1 MLSFVLLVSSSIGQA
16 ENLTPFDQTDV
27 GSGFGLNFETTTA
40 EQKEVEAITIANSY
54 EESNIST
61 TKDSIEA
68 AISESFESDTVS
80 SSVKDWPTSEVEGSG
95 GEVVIEAGSGE
106 DQVWPSSE
114 VTEEVEVVETLNYKM
129 SSSARLGNLD
139 VRLDHLSDGRVR
151 LVLVME
157 DSVDKR
163 KEETTESNFVGLTN
177 DQTTENIYKERS
189 TEVQPTSQSTPP
201 DHLSTL
207 SPVQS
212 TLFISDE
219 ENTTPPIIV
228 TEESLTTEDKEHITL
243 VTIDKD
249 ASVTEEV
256 STFIPELVSNERGET
271 TFPAI
276 VTQVPMTQE
285 DKVKTGKEASDT
297 ETATTEM
304 ASTLPLSGEDNAL
317 TTVATNH
324 PEEVTT
330 NRVGPMLP
338 AVVAKVV
345 IEVEDQASVTT
356 VPTSALLEKEID
368 ASVLRTQDKGS
379 EANPANP
386 AKSDEE
392 ARDGISMFNR
402 TRASG
407 GVKAK
412 GKRGSSR
419 TPRSVAKR
427 LQRWDFLPATIFLI
441 EDQAACSD
449 MDSAARLGLYVNA
462 LPLAQITRLGSDEE
476 TVGVSWEDVKRGKC
490 LAILKPLEVYDD
502 NKILPTT
509 SVKAPRQLQNGN
521 ILKTAGLSRTF
532 GAINLASFTVL
543 SVGVTG
549 MSKNSWK
556 RNPILKTNIRSSCS
570 CRCSIRSLCC
580 FFLIFVFFLFFG
592 FTNVLVGQRS
602 YAGSWSRG
610 FSSCGTALLSCQPEF
625 TQ

>member
-151 LVLVME
+151 LVLVMG

-207 SPVQS
+207 SPIQS

-285 DKVKTGKEASDT
+285 DKVKTGEEASDT

-317 TTVATNH
+317 TTVVTNH

-462 LPLAQITRLGSDEE
+462 LPLAQITGLGSDEE

-502 NKILPTT
+502 NKILSTT

-580 FFLIFVFFLFFG
+580 FFLIFVFFLFWA

-602 YAGSWSRG
+602 HSGSWSRG
-610 FSSCGTALLSCQPEF
+610 FRCCGTALLSCQPEI

>member
-61 TKDSIEA
+61 TKDFIEA

-151 LVLVME
+151 LVLVMG

-276 VTQVPMTQE
+276 VTQVPMTVE

-317 TTVATNH
+317 TTVVTNH

-449 MDSAARLGLYVNA
+449 MDSAARLGLNVNA

-502 NKILPTT
+502 NKILSTT

-602 YAGSWSRG
+602 YSGSWSRG